1 MSLLYWIKKIGLFH
15 AFMLVCCV
23 CLANDDLFK
32 QARTL
37 QREGKHGE
45 AIAAFKNY
53 LTQPVPGNELSDEQM
68 VRYTD
73 ALVQLMNTYQSKGE
87 PEACVTVLKEV
98 FQASPILQKNYLR
111 DYYSVM
117 GYALSRTENMKEAE
131 ETMLKAF
138 TLPLHQATP
147 ERYFRDYAYAAAVF
161 YSNPDYQTEV
171 IDWCK
176 EALAQAEFCK
186 KTSGKQWVMAMLG
199 SLYKRNGLIDK
210 ALDFFQR
217 SKEEALEKKDELGV
231 LNSLHALVDLFLY
244 WDVPEYANLYASE
257 AVQVEKTMTVENP
270 MVSAQTY
277 INKGRALQQL
287 GQTDSVPF
295 YADKARNLCQSLP
308 YNSGM
313 VDVNLLFGTYLTE
326 NGGDS
331 LQAGITE
338 LQQVTQQGTVVNR
351 AKAYHQLAQTYLKN
365 NENDRAEAMLDSMY
379 TLLNQNDS
387 PIYIHLNYQPIL
399 DFYLESKNPQK
410 AEQYV
415 RMMLQEQQAFK
426 EKRLNFNLIEGIV
439 DLQTKQHQQ
448 ELEIVQLSKTNQ
460 RLWFL
465 VAIVLSLAMV
475 AAIVVLLLYQKKQ
488 HQIQMKMADDKFAKL
503 VEKLDQS
510 ISEKEKIAKEICEL
524 LNDKDKRQELESL
537 TPSMLQTNG
546 EAKFRQCF
554 EMLYPVFLTRLREK
568 VPSITRREEL
578 LSMLI
583 ILKQDNK
590 EIAELLAIAP
600 RSVLMLRHRFRQ
612 KIGMTT
618 DNSLENFIDEILRLS
633 NTVNDAPIANS
644 SLQTDNSPS

>member
-23 CLANDDLFK
+23 CLANDDFFK

-217 SKEEALEKKDELGV
+217 SKEEALEKKDELGM

-365 NENDRAEAMLDSMY
+365 KENDRAEAMLDSMY
-379 TLLNQNDS
+379 TLLDQNDS
-387 PIYIHLNYQPIL
+387 PIYIHLSYQPIL

-415 RMMLQEQQAFK
+415 RMMLQEQQVFK